1 MFDFYTE
8 DGQKFS
14 VRERQ
19 AVELILGNSTQC
31 VSRGVVELEN
41 GEVRIFTLRRRGHED
56 LHGNTRL
63 IGDPLHQSFGEVVA
77 GLTRM
82 EHDYITDITG

>member
-8 DGQKFS
+8 NGQKFS
-14 VRERQ
+14 APERQ
-19 AVELILGNSTQC
+19 AVELILGKSTQC

-41 GEVRIFTLRRRGHED
+41 GEVRIFTLRRPHHAD
-56 LHGNTRL
+56 TNGNTRL
-63 IGDPLHQSFGEVVA
+63 IGDPLHQSFGEAVA

-82 EHDYITDITG
+82 EHEHITEITG